1 MNALYEDKKL
11 VLDNVKNGIISSETT
26 QGKTIKKQTLKS
38 NLKITNSAY
47 TVKSRNASKTC

>member
-1 MNALYEDKKL
+1 MNDLYEDKKL

-26 QGKTIKKQTLKS
+26 QGKTIKKQNLKS

>member
-1 MNALYEDKKL
+1 MNDLYEDKKL

-26 QGKTIKKQTLKS
+26 QGKTIKKQNLKS

-47 TVKSRNASKTC
+47 TV